1 MTKIFEARD
10 QFFNNSFP
18 FPYLVIDGLLDS
30 GRAEAIAESFWEYE
44 DDRWEKFGQPFYN
57 DNGQKKQMYDLSRMP
72 EPIAEFFQSFM
83 KNDFVENFSNHTGL
97 DIKKADIFGAGM
109 NIYAPGSELKKHADF
124 NFNDQIKMYRCMNF
138 LYYVNDWQEGDG
150 GCLQLYDPKSDK
162 VVEIAPKNNRVVI
175 FPTNLGTPHGVS
187 RSATGFF
194 RKSLGIYYYTESPP
208 SNVSDKPHRTIWKEN
223 D

>member
-109 NIYAPGSELKKHADF
+109 TFHENTEENSGEPAGVRTTSSKIRFS
-124 NFNDQIKMYRCMNF
+124 
-138 LYYVNDWQEGDG
+138 
-150 GCLQLYDPKSDK
+150 
-162 VVEIAPKNNRVVI
+162 
-175 FPTNLGTPHGVS
+175 TGTRTLV
-187 RSATGFF
+187 F
-194 RKSLGIYYYTESPP
+194 RP
-208 SNVSDKPHRTIWKEN
+208 
-223 D
+223 